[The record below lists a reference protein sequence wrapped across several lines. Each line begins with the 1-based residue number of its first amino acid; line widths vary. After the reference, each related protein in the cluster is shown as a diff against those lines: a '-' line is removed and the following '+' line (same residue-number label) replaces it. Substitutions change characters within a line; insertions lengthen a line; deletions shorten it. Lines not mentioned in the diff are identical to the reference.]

1 MITSNRAVSEWGP
14 LFNDDLLAGAAM
26 DRLLHHGHVIEIEGE
41 SFRNPR
47 SRNRKRDA
55 A

>member
-1 MITSNRAVSEWGP
+1 MIITSNRAVEEWSP
-14 LFNDDLLAGAAM
+14 VFNDALLASAAM
-26 DRLLHHGHVIEIEGE
+26 DRLLHHRHVLEIEGE

-47 SRNRKRDA
+47 SKGKRA